1 MKQFAQISFAL
12 FAVIF
17 GVGICSAQSTP
28 AISRT
33 PTETFGNAKVYRLKN
48 KLTIEADLLNRDGK
62 SIKVTFDS
70 PIAKVTKPGMVNLEF
85 YGFWKGFGKP
95 TNSQTE
101 IVWGAGERLA
111 GESNFQSKSC
121 YSPDGIECYEFLF
134 SLPIAYETIEKMSN
148 SENVTITF
156 GEITIKL
163 SSAEIRSLRDV
174 EESFA
179 KQ

>member
-1 MKQFAQISFAL
+1 MKQFAQILFAF
-12 FAVIF
+12 FAVII
-17 GVGICSAQSTP
+17 GVGICSAQST
-28 AISRT
+28 SST
-33 PTETFGNAKVYRLKN
+33 PPTPSETFGNAKVYRLKN

-70 PIAKVTKPGMVNLEF
+70 PTAKVTKPGMVNLEF

-95 TNSQTE
+95 ANRQTE
-101 IVWGAGERLA
+101 IVWGAGERFA
-111 GESNFQSKSC
+111 GESDFITKPCNSS
-121 YSPDGIECYEFLF
+121 DGIECYEILF

-163 SSAEIRSLRDV
+163 SSEEINGLRDV
-174 EESFA
+174 EQSFV
-179 KQ
+179 KR